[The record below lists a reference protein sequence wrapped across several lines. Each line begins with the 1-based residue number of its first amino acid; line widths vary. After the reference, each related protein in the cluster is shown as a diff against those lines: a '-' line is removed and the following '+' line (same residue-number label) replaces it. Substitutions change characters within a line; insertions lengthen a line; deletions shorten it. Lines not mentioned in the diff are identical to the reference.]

1 MQGEGKLGTSY
12 RHEEHGEE
20 VNHGFHVETPLG
32 RDADGGEEDQG
43 AEGGQK
49 ELGHQ
54 RAHGCL
60 VGRRLPGAGSLGAGQ
75 EWCRKQPRGVCFNI

>member
-1 MQGEGKLGTSY
+1 MGEIQLPFPAESWCRGDERPGGGTGTSY

-20 VNHGFHVETPLG
+20 VNHGFHVEAPLG

-43 AEGGQK
+43 ADGGQK

-54 RAHGCL
+54 
-60 VGRRLPGAGSLGAGQ
+60 
-75 EWCRKQPRGVCFNI
+75 

>member
-12 RHEEHGEE
+12 RHKEHGEE
-20 VNHGFHVETPLG
+20 VNHGLHVETPLG

-43 AEGGQK
+43 AEGGQE

-54 RAHGCL
+54 RTHGCL
-60 VGRRLPGAGSLGAGQ
+60 VGRRLPGTDRVCVSRAGMVEKAAVGRVL
-75 EWCRKQPRGVCFNI
+75 

>member
-1 MQGEGKLGTSY
+1 MDILGFALTAVGWDPTVLPSGDLIQGDETCRGGMGTSY

-20 VNHGFHVETPLG
+20 VNHGFHVEAPLG

-43 AEGGQK
+43 ADGGQK

-54 RAHGCL
+54 
-60 VGRRLPGAGSLGAGQ
+60 
-75 EWCRKQPRGVCFNI
+75 

>member
-1 MQGEGKLGTSY
+1 MGEIQLPFPVESWCRGDERTGGGTGTSY

-20 VNHGFHVETPLG
+20 VNHGFHVEAPLG

-43 AEGGQK
+43 ADGGQK

-54 RAHGCL
+54 
-60 VGRRLPGAGSLGAGQ
+60 
-75 EWCRKQPRGVCFNI
+75 